1 MTMAAAETR
10 RQEREIPSR
19 SREKFESS
27 LGRRDG
33 VAEVTETTNLAL
45 YTPPGRRRAKSTRVS
60 MTRREEADIS
70 FQSTPQASLEGS

>member
-45 YTPPGRRRAKSTRVS
+45 YTPPGRRHTGQHDQKG
-60 MTRREEADIS
+60 
-70 FQSTPQASLEGS
+70 GSGHQLPEHSSGKP